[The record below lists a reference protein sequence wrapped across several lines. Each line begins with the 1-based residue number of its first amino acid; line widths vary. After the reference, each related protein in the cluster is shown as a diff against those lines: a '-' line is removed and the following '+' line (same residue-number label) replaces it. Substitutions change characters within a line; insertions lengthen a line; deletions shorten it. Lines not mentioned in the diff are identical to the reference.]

1 MNAETR
7 TEPAGA
13 AARVRRVAALRGLL
27 PFLKPYRGRIVL
39 STVILLVGSVAML
52 SVPLGFRD
60 LIDHAFAA
68 GPRGPADTQGMH
80 LQFLVLFAIAG
91 VWAIAVG
98 LRYFIVSWIGER
110 VTADLRSAVYA
121 HVLKQSPQFF
131 ETLRAGEV
139 LSRLTGDITLVQTV
153 VGSSMSMGLRSMV
166 QGLGAL
172 VMLAV
177 TSVKLFAIN
186 IVLTTALVL
195 PLLLIG
201 RHVRRLSRES
211 QDRLA
216 DASAVAGEVL
226 NAAPTVQAYTQESRE
241 AERFTGMVE
250 TTFDTGMRRIRV
262 RAVMIS
268 LLIAAVFG
276 AILFVLWL
284 GARDVLGGRM
294 TGGELAS
301 FVFYA
306 ILVAGSTSTVA
317 EVWGDM
323 LRASGATERLIEL
336 LHARSPIVSPAQA
349 RPLPGAGRAR
359 VDFEHVTFRYPSRPQ
374 TAALGDFSLA
384 IAAGETV
391 AFVGPSGAGKTTV
404 FQLIQRFYDVSGGR
418 VMFNGV
424 DVRELPLADLRGA
437 IAIVPQEP
445 VLFSTDALENIR
457 YGRPRASDEE
467 VRAAATAA
475 LAAEFIDRL
484 PQGYRTHLG
493 ERGVRLSGG
502 QRQRIAIARAILKN
516 APLLLLDEATSALD
530 SESEQY
536 VQRGLEA
543 AMRGRTTL
551 IIAHRLSTVQR
562 ADRIVVMDHG
572 RIVEIGDADAL
583 KRSGGLYARLA
594 DLQLTP
600 A

>member
-1 MNAETR
+1 VNTDTAT
-7 TEPAGA
+7 TEAAGA
-13 AARVRRVAALRGLL
+13 IPPVRRVAALRGLL

-39 STVILLVGSVAML
+39 ATIILIVGSVAML
-52 SVPLGFRD
+52 SVPIGFRD
-60 LIDHAFAA
+60 LIDHAFTTDAA
-68 GPRGPADTQGMH
+68 VKASSMH
-80 LQFLVLFAIAG
+80 VHFLVLFAIAC
-91 VWAIAVG
+91 VWAVAVG

-110 VTADLRSAVYA
+110 VTADLRSAVYE
-121 HVLKQSPQFF
+121 HVLNQSPQFF

-139 LSRLTGDITLVQTV
+139 LSRLTADVTLVQTV
-153 VGSSMSMGLRSMV
+153 VGSSMSMGLRSLV

-172 VMLAV
+172 GMLAI
-177 TSVKLFAIN
+177 TSLKLFSIN
-186 IVLTTALVL
+186 IVLMTALVL
-195 PLLLIG
+195 PLLVIG
-201 RHVRRLSRES
+201 RRVRRLSRES
-211 QDRLA
+211 QDRVA

-241 AERFTGMVE
+241 ADRFTAMVE
-250 TTFDTGMRRIRV
+250 TAFGAGMRRIRM
-262 RAVMIS
+262 RAVMVT
-268 LLIAAVFG
+268 LLITAVFG

-284 GARDVLGGRM
+284 GARDVVAGRM
-294 TGGELAS
+294 TGGELTS

-306 ILVAGSTSTVA
+306 ILVASSFGTIA
-317 EVWGDM
+317 EVWGDIM
-323 LRASGATERLIEL
+323 RASGATERLIEL
-336 LHARSPIVSPAQA
+336 LHTRSPILSPALT
-349 RPLPGAGRAR
+349 RPLPDAGQAR
-359 VDFEHVTFRYPSRPQ
+359 VDFEDVTFHYPSRPR
-374 TAALGDFSLA
+374 TAALSNFSLT
-384 IAAGETV
+384 IGAGETI

-404 FQLIQRFYDVSGGR
+404 FQLIQRFYDVSDGR
-418 VMFNGV
+418 VLVNGV
-424 DVRELPLADLRGA
+424 DVRELALADLRGA

-457 YGRPRASDEE
+457 YGRPPASDEE
-467 VRAAATAA
+467 VKAAAVAA
-475 LAAEFIDRL
+475 LADEFIGRL
-484 PQGYRTHLG
+484 PQGYHTHLG

-551 IIAHRLSTVQR
+551 VIAHRLSTVQR
-562 ADRIVVMDHG
+562 ADRIVVMDGG
-572 RIVEIGDADAL
+572 RIVEIGNADAL
-583 KRSGGLYARLA
+583 KRSGGLYSRLA

>member
-1 MNAETR
+1 MNAET
-7 TEPAGA
+7 TSEPASA
-13 AARVRRVAALRGLL
+13 VPPVRRVAALRGLL

-60 LIDHAFAA
+60 LVDHAFTV
-68 GPRGPADTQGMH
+68 GPRAPADVQGMH
-80 LQFLVLFAIAG
+80 VHFLILFAIAS

-121 HVLKQSPQFF
+121 HVLRQSPQFF

-172 VMLAV
+172 AMLAV

-195 PLLLIG
+195 PLLIIG
-201 RHVRRLSRES
+201 RRVRRLSRES
-211 QDRLA
+211 QDRVA

-241 AERFTGMVE
+241 AERFTAMVE
-250 TTFDTGMRRIRV
+250 TAFGTGMRRIRM
-262 RAVMIS
+262 RAVMIA
-268 LLIAAVFG
+268 LLITAVFG

-284 GARDVLGGRM
+284 GARDVLAGRM
-294 TGGELAS
+294 TGGELTS

-306 ILVAGSTSTVA
+306 ILVAGSTSTFA

-336 LHARSPIVSPAQA
+336 LHARSPILSPAQA
-349 RPLPGAGRAR
+349 RPLPEAGQAR
-359 VDFEHVTFRYPSRPQ
+359 VDFEHVTFHYPSRLQ
-374 TAALGDFSLA
+374 TAALADFSLA

-424 DVRELPLADLRGA
+424 DVRELALAELRGA

-445 VLFSTDALENIR
+445 VLFSTDAMENIR
-457 YGRPRASDEE
+457 YGRPQASDEE
-467 VRAAATAA
+467 VRAAAVAA

-562 ADRIVVMDHG
+562 ADRIVVMEHG
-572 RIVEIGDADAL
+572 RIVEIGSAEAL
-583 KRSGGLYARLA
+583 KRSGGLYSRLA